1 MGVGERLEGECL
13 PLVRQLW
20 PPEDFLAYVFIAFEV
35 PGKAHQEE
43 SPAKL
48 AHSGGDVRGIEEI
61 HAFELFFYLLQ
72 PQTAL
77 AIV

>member
-20 PPEDFLAYVFIAFEV
+20 PPEDFLARVFIAFEV

-48 AHSGGDVRGIEEI
+48 AHSGGDVKGIEEI
-61 HAFELFFYLLQ
+61 KEFVLLSFSCTCYNLRL
-72 PQTAL
+72 P
-77 AIV
+77 

>member
-20 PPEDFLAYVFIAFEV
+20 PPEDFLARVFVAFEV
-35 PGKAHQEE
+35 PGEAHQEE

-48 AHSGGDVRGIEEI
+48 THSGGDVRGIGEI
-61 HAFELFFYLLQ
+61 KEFVLLSFSFTCYNLRL
-72 PQTAL
+72 P
-77 AIV
+77 

>member
-20 PPEDFLAYVFIAFEV
+20 PPEDFLAHVFIAFEV

-48 AHSGGDVRGIEEI
+48 AHSGGDVKGIEDIKE
-61 HAFELFFYLLQ
+61 FMLLSFSCTCYNLRL
-72 PQTAL
+72 P
-77 AIV
+77 